1 MEGCL
6 DGCFCATTQV
16 DGKMTCNNSW
26 SDERVFCVTC
36 EGFGKKVQSCF
47 YHICSN
53 SSDRWHFSGQRWS
66 IKVQCHL
73 KSMEKIIT
81 EQPGAVQWVPFYSL
95 CNSRLDAPALWGTIA
110 RAGSDHLLQG
120 PSKGESGLIA
130 TCTLTSSPSF
140 RESSVSSFL
149 GRNQKHHHKGMF
161 EKSNHKNI
169 SYNEMSQS
177 QKAELGNH
185 LVILALVIKIV

>member
-1 MEGCL
+1 MLVYFLFMNKFWFLFIYFFQPFFFFFQPNIKSLNEILPQHRWMEKWP
-6 DGCFCATTQV
+6 V
-16 DGKMTCNNSW
+16 RNNSR
-26 SDERVFCVTC
+26 SDEGVFCVTC

-81 EQPGAVQWVPFYSL
+81 EQQGAVQRVPFYSL
-95 CNSRLDAPALWGTIA
+95 CNSRLDAPALWGTTA

-120 PSKGESGLIA
+120 PSKGESSLIA

-149 GRNQKHHHKGMF
+149 GRNQKHHHKVCL
-161 EKSNHKNI
+161 KK
-169 SYNEMSQS
+169 
-177 QKAELGNH
+177 
-185 LVILALVIKIV
+185 VTTKI

>member
-1 MEGCL
+1 MEKWS
-6 DGCFCATTQV
+6 V
-16 DGKMTCNNSW
+16 RNNSR
-26 SDERVFCVTC
+26 SDERVFCATC

-95 CNSRLDAPALWGTIA
+95 CNSRLDAPALWGTTA
-110 RAGSDHLLQG
+110 RTGSDHLLQG

-140 RESSVSSFL
+140 RESSVLSSFL
-149 GRNQKHHHKGMF
+149 GRNQKHHRF
-161 EKSNHKNI
+161 YNI
-169 SYNEMSQS
+169 VDAGKQ
-177 QKAELGNH
+177 
-185 LVILALVIKIV
+185 IKVCLKKVTTKI